1 MKVDISVVIPIYKG
15 SGYVPY
21 WIEKINKNASY
32 LSALNLEC
40 ELILVN
46 DFPEEPLTENHFM
59 DIGFHLEVLDSGKN
73 QGIHG
78 ARVYGLEHA
87 RGEWIVFLDQD
98 DWITD
103 DYLVKQKMCIGD
115 ADAVIC
121 NGYSQFFCN
130 PICICIYADDEEQ
143 KHVMDLSY
151 YISTGNPIYSPGQ
164 VMLKKGA
171 IPNLW
176 CQNRIKENG
185 ADDYLLWMLMLREEK
200 KFVLN
205 GDKIYTHVDH
215 GSNASNDMLS
225 MVNSIDAVKELLVKH
240 NLLNHSEK
248 EMIEKREATYASSI
262 RRINIITTYDY
273 WLYLE
278 SRNYKISDFLR
289 ERRYFKIGIYGIG
302 SIGRRIYDVLADSD
316 VEIMFVLDQKAKKY
330 ACNVPVLC
338 LEDAQTENYI
348 KQVNAIIVTAQSDFE
363 SIKKKMEERNHDVLV
378 LLFQNILLEMI
389 EQIKS

>member
-15 SGYVPY
+15 SGYIPY
-21 WIEKINKNASY
+21 WIDKVSKNARY
-32 LSALNLEC
+32 LSVLNLEC
-40 ELILVN
+40 ELVLVN
-46 DFPEEPLTENHFM
+46 DFPEELFTENDFTAV
-59 DIGFHLEVLDSGKN
+59 GFHLEILDSGKN

-98 DWITD
+98 DRITD

-115 ADAVIC
+115 ADAVVC
-121 NGYSQFFCN
+121 NGYSSFFCN
-130 PICICIYADDEEQ
+130 SICACIYADNEEQ
-143 KHVMDLSY
+143 KNVMDLSY

-164 VMLKKGA
+164 VMLKKSA

-185 ADDYLLWMLMLREEK
+185 ADDYLLWILMLREGK

-205 GDKIYTHVDH
+205 EDKIYTHVDH
-215 GSNASNDMLS
+215 GSNASNDILS

-240 NLLNHSEK
+240 NLLNHAEK
-248 EMIEKREATYASSI
+248 GMVENREAAYAYSI
-262 RRINIITTYDY
+262 RRTNIIITYDY

-278 SRNYKISDFLR
+278 SRNYKISDFLS

-302 SIGRRIYDVLADSD
+302 SIGRRLYDILADSD
-316 VEIMFVLDQKAKKY
+316 IEIMFVLDQKAKKY
-330 ACNVPVLC
+330 VCSVPVLC
-338 LEDAQTENYI
+338 LEDAQTDDYI
-348 KQVNAIIVTAQSDFE
+348 KQVNAIIVTAQADYE
-363 SIKKKMEERNHDVLV
+363 SIKKKIEERNHKVIVLS
-378 LLFQNILLEMI
+378 FQSILLEMI
-389 EQIKS
+389 ELAK